1 MTITYGETDS
11 EKMANES
18 RIAHQIVKEIG
29 DFGINER
36 QRWLI
41 IYNLAMELENVEDMK
56 AITSFL
62 KEVKGNEMFISRIYG
77 GEEE

>member
-1 MTITYGETDS
+1 MTIAYGETDS

-18 RIAHQIVKEIG
+18 RVAHQIVKEIG